1 VPDSQTRAALYLRQS
16 LDRTGEGLAID
27 RQRDA
32 CRKLAQARGW
42 KIVAEFVDNSV
53 SATNGTRPQWTKMLA
68 DAERGRFD
76 VILAWALDRI
86 TRSMKDTERL
96 VDLAEKTGVRVV
108 TANGDIDLT
117 NDQGRLIG
125 RILSA
130 VARGEIERKS
140 ARQRLASQQRAEQG
154 LPPIGPRALGWEKD
168 GKTPVPREA
177 ELVRRGY
184 ELILSGGS
192 LRGVVRLWNDAGLRT
207 APRRPIGSSKDAPKV
222 GQPWAPYS
230 VRDVLLNPRYAG
242 LRATRPE
249 RRKTW
254 EIVGQGTW
262 APIVPEETWRAVKAM
277 LEDPARRNT
286 PSTARKY
293 LLSGLAVC
301 GQCGATV
308 NAGGL
313 NRYGTRTYKCSRTK
327 HLFRRA
333 EPVEDYVTA
342 IVVERLSRPDVADL
356 VAVDRPDVTG
366 IQTEATALRRR
377 RDQLAEAFAD
387 GVLTR
392 SQLLAGTRRIEGRL
406 GEIETELADAA
417 QVTVLAAFV
426 DQGDVRAIWDGL
438 DLDQRRAV
446 VDTLMTVVI
455 QSPGQGTR
463 VFRPETV
470 EITWRST

>member
-1 VPDSQTRAALYLRQS
+1 MPDSHTRAALYLRQS
-16 LDRTGEGLAID
+16 LDRSGEGLAID

-42 KIVAEFVDNSV
+42 KIVAEYPDNSV

-96 VDLAEKTGVRVV
+96 VDLAEKTGVRVI

-168 GKTPVPREA
+168 GVTLVPREA

-184 ELILSGGS
+184 ELMLSGGS
-192 LRGVVRLWNDAGLRT
+192 LRGVMRLWNDGGLRT
-207 APRRPIGSSKDAPKV
+207 APRRPIGSPKDAQKV
-222 GQPWAPYS
+222 GQLWAPYS
-230 VRDVLLNPRYAG
+230 VRDVLRNPRYAG
-242 LRATRPE
+242 LRAV
-249 RRKTW
+249 KGDV
-254 EIVGQGTW
+254 VGQGTW
-262 APIVPEETWRAVKAM
+262 PPIVPEETWRAVKAM
-277 LEDPARRNT
+277 LEDPARKNT

-301 GQCGATV
+301 GQCGAAI

-313 NRYGTRTYKCSRTK
+313 NRYGTRTYKCSQTK

-342 IVVERLSRPDVADL
+342 VVVERLSRPDVADL
-356 VAVDRPDVTG
+356 VAADRPDVTG

-377 RDQLAEAFAD
+377 RDQLAEAFAEGD
-387 GVLTR
+387 LTR
-392 SQLLAGTRRIEGRL
+392 SQLLAGTRRIETRL
-406 GEIETELADAA
+406 REIEAELADAA
-417 QVTVLAAFV
+417 RVTVLAAFV
-426 DQGDVRAIWDGL
+426 DQGNVRAIWDRL
-438 DLDQRRAV
+438 DLDQRRSV
-446 VDTLMTVVI
+446 IDTLMTVI
-455 QSPGQGTR
+455 LHSPGQGVRT
-463 VFRPETV
+463 FRPESI
-470 EITWRST
+470 EIAWRS

>member
-42 KIVAEFVDNSV
+42 KIVAEFADNSV

-68 DAERGRFD
+68 DAGSGRFD
-76 VILAWALDRI
+76 VILAWALDRLS
-86 TRSMKDTERL
+86 RSMKDTERL
-96 VDLAEKTGVRVV
+96 VELAEKTGVRVV

-117 NDQGRLIG
+117 NDQGRLVG

-140 ARQRLASQQRAEQG
+140 ARQRLASEQRAAQG

-168 GKTPVPREA
+168 GMTLVPKEA

-184 ELILSGGS
+184 ELIVSGGS
-192 LRGVVRLWNDAGLRT
+192 LRSVVRLWNDAGLRT
-207 APRRPIGSSKDAPKV
+207 APRRPIGSPKDAPKV

-249 RRKTW
+249 HRKTW
-254 EIVGQGTW
+254 EIIGQGMW
-262 APIVPEETWRAVKAM
+262 PPIVPEDLWRTVKAM

-293 LLSGLAVC
+293 LLSGLATC
-301 GQCGATV
+301 GQCGAAV

-313 NRYGTRTYKCSRTK
+313 NRYGTRTYKCSQTK

-333 EPVEDYVTA
+333 EPVEDYVA
-342 IVVERLSRPDVADL
+342 AVVVERLSRPDVADL
-356 VAVDRPDVTG
+356 IAGDRPDVTG
-366 IQTEATALRRR
+366 IQAEAAALRKR
-377 RDQLAEAFAD
+377 RDQLAESFAD
-387 GVLTR
+387 GALTR
-392 SQLLAGTRRIEGRL
+392 SQLLAGTRRIEDRL
-406 GEIETELADAA
+406 REIEATRAEGA
-417 QVTVLAAFV
+417 QSTVLAAFV
-426 DQGDVRAIWDGL
+426 DRGDTRAVWDAL
-438 DLDQRRAV
+438 DLDQQRAV
-446 VDTLMTVVI
+446 IDTLMTVVVH
-455 QSPGQGTR
+455 SPGQGIR
-463 VFRPETV
+463 AFRPESI
-470 EITWRST
+470 EITWRPS